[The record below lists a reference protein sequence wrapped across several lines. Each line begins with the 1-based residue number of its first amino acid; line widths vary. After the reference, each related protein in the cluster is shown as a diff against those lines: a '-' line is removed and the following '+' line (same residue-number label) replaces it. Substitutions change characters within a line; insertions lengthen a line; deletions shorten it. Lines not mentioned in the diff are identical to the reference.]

1 MAVSVRMV
9 TGPASGL
16 RAGLPADAARLGRG
30 GGRYRSRVL
39 QPDDL
44 EAVRA
49 SYDRVADTYVDLG
62 IDDLAPQP

>member
-1 MAVSVRMV
+1 
-9 TGPASGL
+9 
-16 RAGLPADAARLGRG
+16 
-30 GGRYRSRVL
+30 VL

-49 SYDRVADTYVDLG
+49 SYDRVADTYVEFG